1 MDLQSIL
8 LIIQLHEK
16 LVTLRKLFTMPI
28 YMDRHDLPDAITPEI
43 LAELH
48 QKDLKIEKQF
58 DCHGFTYWLDLD
70 RKYAFCLIEAPNEEA
85 VLKMHNA
92 SHGNL
97 PAKIIEVDPRIV
109 GSFLGRISDPEKSKN
124 VDLNII
130 NDPAFRIIMIIE
142 TGSYLNKAEANQ
154 FDIFIQK
161 LHNSISKTL
170 KHYEGRVVK
179 RDNTSYLISFKSV
192 TNAILCALKIKANI
206 NYLIPKFES
215 TFKNLK
221 IGMASGI
228 PVEDNRDNI
237 FEEATNLATRL
248 CEVVKDT
255 IVITHEIKA
264 LYESENQNA
273 YIDNELIRTLN
284 PSEIKFL
291 NSLMDN
297 IEKKWKDSNFN
308 IDNLSKALGLSKS
321 QLYRKFIQVTGK
333 SPNSFIKDYRLNM
346 AIELLHSQKGNI
358 SEVAFETGFNSL
370 AYFSKCFKKR
380 FGLLPSK
387 YIQQHIF

>member
-1 MDLQSIL
+1 
-8 LIIQLHEK
+8 
-16 LVTLRKLFTMPI
+16 MPI
-28 YMDRHDLPDAITPEI
+28 YMDRHDLPDAITPEM

-48 QKDLKIEKQF
+48 QKDLEIENKF

-70 RKYAFCLIEAPNEEA
+70 RKYAFCLIEAPNKEA
-85 VLKMHNA
+85 VMKMHNA

-130 NDPAFRIIMIIE
+130 NDPAFRIIMIIQ
-142 TGSYLNKAEANQ
+142 TGNYLNKTEANQ

-161 LHNSISKTL
+161 FHNSISKTL
-170 KHYEGRVVK
+170 KHYEGSIVK
-179 RDNTSYLISFKSV
+179 CDNTSYLISFKSV
-192 TNAILCALKIKANI
+192 TDAILCALKIKSNI

-215 TFKNLK
+215 GFKNLK
-221 IGMASGI
+221 IGMASGV
-228 PVEDNRDNI
+228 PVVENSNNI
-237 FEEATNLATRL
+237 FEEATNLARRIS
-248 CEVVKDT
+248 EVVKDP

-273 YIDNELIRTLN
+273 YIDSNLITTLK
-284 PSEIKFL
+284 PTDIKFI
-291 NSLMDN
+291 NHLMN
-297 IEKKWKDSNFN
+297 HIEKHWKDPKFN
-308 IDNLSKALGLSKS
+308 VDNLSKALGYSKS
-321 QLYRKFIQVTGK
+321 QLYRKFIQITGK
-333 SPNSFIKDYRLNM
+333 SANTFIKDYRLKM

-358 SEVAFETGFNSL
+358 SEIAFETGFNSL

-380 FGLLPSK
+380 YGLLPSK
-387 YIQQHIF
+387 YLQQHLF